1 MKILI
6 SPAKSLDFESRL
18 LVKDFSKPYFEKE
31 SNTIN
36 SILKDIDV
44 NNLSKLMGISQKLAE
59 LNWNR
64 NQNFQTNDSK
74 ESSRQAIFAFNGD
87 VYNGID
93 VKSLLETKIPY
104 MQDSLRILSGLYG
117 ILKPLDIIKPYRLEM
132 GTKLSVNGSKN
143 LYEFWNEKITAKL
156 NSEIKSN
163 DELIVNLASNEYFD
177 SIDSKNLKG
186 KIVSPQFKDLKNGK
200 LKIISFYA
208 KKARGLMSRHLI
220 ENEANNFESILSF
233 EKEGYLYSKIENSKI
248 FLGNKNHWRSIK
260 ETLCTFLMSKEM
272 VLKYWEELT
281 STCKFEHYPFEKPF
295 HKIYDK
301 EYCLSPIPSLAIHCT
316 NINSVFGLSPNI
328 DWKKAWEKSELK

>member
-87 VYNGID
+87 VYNGLD
-93 VKSLLETKIPY
+93 VKSLEETKIPY

-143 LYEFWNEKITAKL
+143 LYEFWNEKVTAKL

-186 KIVSPQFKDLKNGK
+186 KIVSPQFKDFKNGK

-208 KKARGLMSRHLI
+208 KKARGLMTRHLI

-233 EKEGYLYSKIENSKI
+233 EKEGYLYSKIETSDPLKP
-248 FLGNKNHWRSIK
+248 
-260 ETLCTFLMSKEM
+260 TF
-272 VLKYWEELT
+272 VR
-281 STCKFEHYPFEKPF
+281 
-295 HKIYDK
+295 
-301 EYCLSPIPSLAIHCT
+301 
-316 NINSVFGLSPNI
+316 
-328 DWKKAWEKSELK
+328 

>member
-6 SPAKSLDFESRL
+6 SPAKSLDFESKHS
-18 LVKDFSKPYFEKE
+18 VKDFSKPYFEKE

-36 SILKDIDV
+36 STLKDIDV

-87 VYNGID
+87 VYNGLD
-93 VKSLLETKIPY
+93 VKSLEETKIPY

-186 KIVSPQFKDLKNGK
+186 KIVSPQFKDFKNGK

-208 KKARGLMSRHLI
+208 KKARGLMTRHLI

-233 EKEGYLYSKIENSKI
+233 EKDGYLYSKIETGDPLKP
-248 FLGNKNHWRSIK
+248 
-260 ETLCTFLMSKEM
+260 TF
-272 VLKYWEELT
+272 VR
-281 STCKFEHYPFEKPF
+281 
-295 HKIYDK
+295 
-301 EYCLSPIPSLAIHCT
+301 
-316 NINSVFGLSPNI
+316 
-328 DWKKAWEKSELK
+328 

>member
-6 SPAKSLDFESRL
+6 SPAKSLDFESKHS
-18 LVKDFSKPYFEKE
+18 VKDFSKPYFEKE

-36 SILKDIDV
+36 STLKDIDV

-64 NQNFQTNDSK
+64 NQNFQTNHSK

-87 VYNGID
+87 VYNGLD
-93 VKSLLETKIPY
+93 VKSLEETKMPY

-143 LYEFWNEKITAKL
+143 LYEFWNEKVTAKL

-186 KIVSPQFKDLKNGK
+186 KIVSPQFKDFKNGK

-233 EKEGYLYSKIENSKI
+233 EKDGYLYSKIETDDPLKP
-248 FLGNKNHWRSIK
+248 
-260 ETLCTFLMSKEM
+260 TF
-272 VLKYWEELT
+272 VR
-281 STCKFEHYPFEKPF
+281 
-295 HKIYDK
+295 
-301 EYCLSPIPSLAIHCT
+301 
-316 NINSVFGLSPNI
+316 
-328 DWKKAWEKSELK
+328 

>member
-6 SPAKSLDFESRL
+6 SPAKSLDFESKHS
-18 LVKDFSKPYFEKE
+18 VKDFSKPYFEKE

-36 SILKDIDV
+36 STLKDIDV
-44 NNLSKLMGISQKLAE
+44 NNLSKLMGISQKLAT

-87 VYNGID
+87 VYNGLD
-93 VKSLLETKIPY
+93 VKSLEETKIPY

-143 LYEFWNEKITAKL
+143 LYEFWNEKVTAKL

-186 KIVSPQFKDLKNGK
+186 KIVSPQFKDFKNGK

-208 KKARGLMSRHLI
+208 KKARGLMTRHLI

-233 EKEGYLYSKIENSKI
+233 EKDGYLYSKIETGDPLKP
-248 FLGNKNHWRSIK
+248 
-260 ETLCTFLMSKEM
+260 TF
-272 VLKYWEELT
+272 VR
-281 STCKFEHYPFEKPF
+281 
-295 HKIYDK
+295 
-301 EYCLSPIPSLAIHCT
+301 
-316 NINSVFGLSPNI
+316 
-328 DWKKAWEKSELK
+328 

>member
-6 SPAKSLDFESRL
+6 SPAKSLDFESKHS
-18 LVKDFSKPYFEKE
+18 VKDFSKPYFEKE

-36 SILKDIDV
+36 STLKDIDV
-44 NNLSKLMGISQKLAE
+44 NNLSKLMGISQKLAT

-233 EKEGYLYSKIENSKI
+233 EKDGYLYSKIETGDPLKP
-248 FLGNKNHWRSIK
+248 
-260 ETLCTFLMSKEM
+260 TF
-272 VLKYWEELT
+272 VR
-281 STCKFEHYPFEKPF
+281 
-295 HKIYDK
+295 
-301 EYCLSPIPSLAIHCT
+301 
-316 NINSVFGLSPNI
+316 
-328 DWKKAWEKSELK
+328 